1 MWIIIWI
8 LLFIG
13 AYLLIYFSA
22 DKFIDTLKDL
32 SLKFNVSPFLIG
44 LLILGIDPE
53 ESIASIVAAINNL
66 PYIAAGNVIGNSI
79 ISLSFCFAL
88 PAVFYGIKLEKI
100 PNFYLILMISGASII
115 IIGYFLPFNLLI
127 TGIVNLIL
135 FVAYLGKNLNTFRK
149 SKKTDIVFE
158 DDEDDDE
165 EEEAEESGNESK
177 NLIIKTGLFFIL
189 ILTGG
194 HFLILAT
201 QNIISLTGIEE
212 SFFGLVII
220 AFFTNVEE
228 ILLLVKSIQKGQT
241 AIGVGGMIGKVIW
254 NLGFT
259 YGISG
264 IIVQN
269 MIFDFPM
276 LFNSVILLFSLLYFS
291 FLVKRRSINK
301 YHGYGLFFVFLLYL
315 GGNILLQFV

>member
-135 FVAYLGKNLNTFRK
+135 FMAYLGKNLNTFRK

-158 DDEDDDE
+158 NDEDE

-177 NLIIKTGLFFIL
+177 NLIIKTVLFFIL

-276 LFNSVILLFSLLYFS
+276 LFNSIILLFSLLYFS
-291 FLVKRRSINK
+291 FLVNKGSINK
-301 YHGYGLFFVFLLYL
+301 KHGYGLFFVFLLYL